1 MKSVFKYVAIVFFSL
16 CLFLNVGFTS
26 KASNLNVMTKT
37 SDKLLGNFVES
48 AYNVLYNRKSDLDG
62 FTYWY
67 EILGTGQATV
77 KDFIK
82 KFVLESGE
90 FFEKTKL
97 KKDFIDKLY
106 KFILGRE
113 VDKKSSNFWINYIDE
128 KILEYYKKE
137 YPNSYKRSDILT
149 LRWNIND
156 SPKVVDEVV
165 NLIMNSAEFSIR
177 VSFMN
182 VKLDDNH
189 VMLSTN
195 RTNPLNIFNSTIKN
209 VNSYDYSNEEK
220 ELKEKA
226 ETLMKKLSL
235 KSEAPPKNSIMSP
248 LEAKILNYLGSNVSN
263 VAISFYDIKTK
274 ESFDINGDILFKAGS
289 VYKVPLNMVLYD
301 LVQKGKINLNDTV
314 PYVHEKHYESGSG
327 LLQNYIVDE
336 TLPPKT
342 YANLSK
348 LSLINSDNIAA
359 NMLISGISLHAN
371 LYKEYGKLLGHTLNR
386 KGNLFSTNEINE
398 FLKKIYFN
406 EGGNPYYERI
416 IDYLKKSSVGVR
428 LGKYI
433 PDSIIANKYGSY
445 DGNYHDV
452 AIVFGNRPFILS
464 VFTRNLPNAETIIA
478 QVGKMVYER

>member
-1 MKSVFKYVAIVFFSL
+1 MKSVFKCFAMVFL
-16 CLFLNVGFTS
+16 ILGLFLNVGFTS

-48 AYNVLYNRKSDLDG
+48 AYNVLYNRESDLDG

-67 EILGTGQATV
+67 EMLGTGQATA
-77 KDFIK
+77 KEFIK

-90 FFEKTKL
+90 FFERTKL

-113 VDKKSSNFWINYIDE
+113 VDNKSSDFWINYIDE

-137 YPNSYKRSDILT
+137 YPAFYKNSDILT

-156 SPKVVDEVV
+156 SPRVVNEVV

-182 VKLDDNH
+182 IKLDDND
-189 VMLSTN
+189 VMLSSKT
-195 RTNPLNIFNSTIKN
+195 RTSPLNIYNNTIKN
-209 VNSYDYSNEEK
+209 VNMYDYTNEEK
-220 ELKEKA
+220 ELQDKA
-226 ETLMKKLSL
+226 EALMKKLSL
-235 KSEAPPKNSIMSP
+235 KPDSQIKNSQVSP

-263 VAISFYDIKTK
+263 VAVSFYDLKTK
-274 ESFDINGDILFKAGS
+274 KSFDINGDILFKAGS
-289 VYKVPLNMVLYD
+289 VHKVPLNMVLYD
-301 LVQKGKINLNDTV
+301 LVQQGKINLNDTV
-314 PYVHEKHYESGSG
+314 PYVHEKHYEGGSG
-327 LLQNYIVDE
+327 VLQNYVVNG
-336 TLPPKT
+336 TLPPQT
-342 YANLSK
+342 YENLSK

-359 NMLISGISLHAN
+359 NMLISGINSHAS
-371 LYKEYGKLLGHTLNR
+371 LYKEYGKILGHTLNR
-386 KGNLFSTNEINE
+386 TGNLFSTNEINE

-406 EGGNPYYERI
+406 EGDNPYYHRI
-416 IDYLKKSSVGVR
+416 IDYLKKSSIGVR
-428 LGKYI
+428 LGRYI

-452 AIVFGNRPFILS
+452 AIVFGNRTFVLS
-464 VFTRNLPNAETIIA
+464 VFTRNLPNE
-478 QVGKMVYER
+478 